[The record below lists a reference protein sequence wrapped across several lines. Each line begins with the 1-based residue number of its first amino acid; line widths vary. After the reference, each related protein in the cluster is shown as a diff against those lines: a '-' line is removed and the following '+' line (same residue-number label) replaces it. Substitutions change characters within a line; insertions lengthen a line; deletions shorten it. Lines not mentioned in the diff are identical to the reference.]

1 MSKYTTYYGSH
12 DSPNRISNI
21 KLIAS
26 LIDSYIL
33 LSGGTFSLLSLIG
46 DFSAERGFKEAFVIV
61 GDELVPQHGGGTC
74 QIATTL
80 FNAVALAALEIT
92 QRKNHSIWFNIYPL
106 GRDATV
112 YPKVSDFK
120 FTNNTGAPVLVK
132 AKATGRSLT
141 FEILGTP
148 FGKKASFTS
157 PYIEG
162 KIGSGPFKTRVIRK
176 IKEGDKVIKE
186 EEFWSY
192 YKQAGDKQNVKIRR
206 PEPR

>member
-1 MSKYTTYYGSH
+1 
-12 DSPNRISNI
+12 
-21 KLIAS
+21 LIAS
-26 LIDSYIL
+26 LIDNYIL
-33 LSGGTFSLLSLIG
+33 LSGEVFSLVNLIG
-46 DFSAERGFKEAFVIV
+46 DFSEEKGFKEAFVIV

-80 FNAVALAALEIT
+80 FNAVALAALDIV

-120 FTNNTGAPVLVK
+120 FANNTGFPVLIR
-132 AKATGRSLT
+132 AKATNRSLT
-141 FEILGTP
+141 FELFGTP
-148 FGKKASFTS
+148 FGRNASFTS

-162 KIGSGPFKTRVIRK
+162 KIGAGPFKTRVLRK
-176 IKEGDKVIKE
+176 IKEGDKIIKE